1 MFDGT
6 AVLAKGDNR
15 YIGGRLLVR
24 QTFTEGNW
32 DGLYWE
38 GTVRIGRMDT
48 AYSSTF
54 SDSKG
59 NRAELDTDNLYYGA
73 QLSLG
78 CEWTISDRSSLDT
91 YVKGLWLHTEGDSV
105 NLYDETLKY
114 DDTDM
119 FRIRAGAQYHRKLNE
134 DVSFMM
140 GATYDH
146 INVRLM
152 DSFLE

>member
-1 MFDGT
+1 M
-6 AVLAKGDNR
+6 
-15 YIGGRLLVR
+15 
-24 QTFTEGNW
+24 
-32 DGLYWE
+32 YWE